1 MTLHEYIEDMR
12 GKRIAI
18 IGIGVSNAPLLKL
31 LAAEGLRVAACDKRT
46 REQMGQQAEDLER
59 LGCELHLGPDYLKD
73 LEADVIEEN
82 GRVMREFIHILK
94 NGRAIGHLDITGLEA
109 AQIEALLRRVCTGW
123 VGGGAG

>member
-1 MTLHEYIEDMR
+1 MERER
-12 GKRIAI
+12 WQAI
-18 IGIGVSNAPLLKL
+18 LEVCETARRA
-31 LAAEGLRVAACDKRT
+31 LAEEPEAAWAEID
-46 REQMGQQAEDLER
+46 
-59 LGCELHLGPDYLKD
+59 D

>member
-1 MTLHEYIEDMR
+1 MEQDRWKM
-12 GKRIAI
+12 
-18 IGIGVSNAPLLKL
+18 LLEACKKARRML
-31 LAAEGLRVAACDKRT
+31 EEEPEAAW
-46 REQMGQQAEDLER
+46 AEID
-59 LGCELHLGPDYLKD
+59 D